1 MRKTKTPVVSCLIFY
16 LSDFRPQL
24 QRFQKTTVDKRWKKI
39 CKIFHGLRLFAKSI
53 MAVISWS
60 KVRCSVVGVTL
71 IKNCLKILT
80 AYPLPYPLT
89 TNSIFWYVN
98 FHSHAK
104 AYTATEQSLLHSF
117 TTLPKPPPVQKKN
130 PFTFLLF
137 FCYLEL
143 ILKSSW
149 GDKWH

>member
-1 MRKTKTPVVSCLIFY
+1 MRKTKTLVVSCLIFY

-53 MAVISWS
+53 VAVISWC
-60 KVRCSVVGVTL
+60 KLRCSVVGVTL

-80 AYPLPYPLT
+80 AYPLTYPLT
-89 TNSIFWYVN
+89 TNSIFRYVN

-104 AYTATEQSLLHSF
+104 AYTATRQSLLHSF
-117 TTLPKPPPVQKKN
+117 TSLTIPKSQHSPSHPP
-130 PFTFLLF
+130 FLHFFLLF
-137 FCYLEL
+137 GTN
-143 ILKSSW
+143 S
-149 GDKWH
+149 